1 MLVNGHLRRALGIL
15 LALALIGVTALP
27 AAAQDDPPVSSVNGA
42 PITRSA
48 FEGRVRFV
56 RWQYLQELEK
66 LHELTG
72 GNLALASSYVMT
84 VVFDLEHP
92 ADLAGAVL
100 GQMEEELLLEQQAA
114 SLTISVTSEQIA
126 DRETAFFSLWTDVP
140 ANKLAANPIAQAFIA
155 EWYANATEASGLD
168 QAAIREVFAAE
179 TLRSALYSYLAASVP
194 TEELAVNT
202 RHILCGFDPGSPG
215 SPASPT
221 DEQRATAQAC
231 HAEATARLAA
241 GEPFADIARDLSADE
256 ASAAQGGDVGWV
268 TLSYLA
274 TSYANAARD
283 AELNTVIG
291 PVETEYGLHLIEV
304 LDRRMQTLSD
314 EEYQASQQG
323 YFRLW
328 IDTLRAQ
335 ATIERGDGWDAAVP
349 DQPGLD
355 ALDPAVQAAIES
367 LASQSE

>member
-1 MLVNGHLRRALGIL
+1 MLVKGHLRRVWGLV
-15 LALALIGVTALP
+15 LAVVLIGAAALP
-27 AAAQDDPPVSSVNGA
+27 AAAQDDPPVSSVNDT

-72 GNLALASSYVMT
+72 GNLALSPSYVMT
-84 VVFDLEHP
+84 LVFDLEHP

-100 GQMEEELLLEQQAA
+100 DQMEEEILLEQQAA
-114 SLTISVTSEQIA
+114 ALNIAITPEEVTQ
-126 DRETAFFSLWTDVP
+126 RETAFFSLWTDVP
-140 ANKLAANPIAQAFIA
+140 ANKLAADPLAQAFIA
-155 EWYANATEASGLD
+155 EWYAEAIESSGLD
-168 QAAIREVFAAE
+168 QTAIREIFAAE
-179 TLRSALYSYLAASVP
+179 TLRSALYAYLAANVP
-194 TEELAVNT
+194 AEELAVNT
-202 RHILCGFDPGSPG
+202 RHILCSFDPDAPGSPT
-215 SPASPT
+215 APT
-221 DEQRATAQAC
+221 GEQRATARAC
-231 HAEATARLAA
+231 IDDATARLAA
-241 GEPFADIARDLSADE
+241 GEPFADIARDLSADG
-256 ASAAQGGDVGWV
+256 ASAAQGGSVGWV

-274 TSYANAARD
+274 TPYANAARD

-304 LDRRMQTLSD
+304 LDRRMQTLSA

-335 ATIERGDGWDAAVP
+335 ATIERSDGWDAVVP
-349 DQPGLD
+349 DQPALD
-355 ALDPAVQAAIES
+355 SLDPAVRSAIEN
-367 LASQSE
+367 LAPQAE

>member
-1 MLVNGHLRRALGIL
+1 MRAKRHLQHAWAIL
-15 LALALIGVTALP
+15 LAIALIGAAALP
-27 AAAQDDPPVSSVNGA
+27 AAAQDDPPVSTVNGT

-72 GNLALASSYVMT
+72 GNLSLPGSYVMT
-84 VVFDLEHP
+84 LVFDLEHP

-100 GQMEEELLLEQQAA
+100 DQMEEELLLAEQAA
-114 SLTISVTSEQIA
+114 ALNIAVTPEEITG
-126 DRETAFFSLWTDVP
+126 RETAFFSLWTDVP
-140 ANKLAANPIAQAFIA
+140 ANKLAANPVAQAFIA
-155 EWYANATEASGLD
+155 DWYAAAFEASGLD
-168 QAAIREVFAAE
+168 RDAIREVFAAE
-179 TLRSALYSYLAASVP
+179 TLRSALYAYLAASVP

-202 RHILCGFDPGSPG
+202 RHILCSFDPGNPG
-215 SPASPT
+215 SLLPPT
-221 DEQRATAQAC
+221 DEQRAAARAC
-231 HAEATARLAA
+231 IADATARLDA
-241 GEPFADIARDLSADE
+241 GESFADVARDLSADE
-256 ASAAQGGDVGWV
+256 ASAAQGGNVGWV

-274 TSYANAARD
+274 ASYANAARD

-314 EEYQASQQG
+314 DEYQASQQG

-335 ATIERGDGWDAAVP
+335 ATIERAEDWDAAVP
-349 DQPGLD
+349 DRPGLNS
-355 ALDPAVQAAIES
+355 LDPAVQAAIEN
-367 LASQSE
+367 LASQAD